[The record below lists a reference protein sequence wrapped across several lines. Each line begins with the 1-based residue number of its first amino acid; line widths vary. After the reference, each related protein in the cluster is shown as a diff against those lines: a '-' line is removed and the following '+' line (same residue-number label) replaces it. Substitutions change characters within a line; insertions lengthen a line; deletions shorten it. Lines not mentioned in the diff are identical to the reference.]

1 MFPEIVSAVNI
12 HLTILP
18 HQRNVSLAVPTHQQD
33 FQAYPACLSII
44 MFYNPPLHTRAR
56 FASSCNTLASSS
68 NPLVRSRSLHSLVAS
83 SKYFIIELLYCKRG
97 VYEYLSKALYVYI
110 HCARTKG
117 KKGKLFSLI
126 CQSFINDL
134 KVPVFAGSYILV

>member
-1 MFPEIVSAVNI
+1 MAIPIMQSMFPAIVRAVNI
-12 HLTILP
+12 HLNLLP
-18 HQRNVSLAVPTHQQD
+18 PQRNMSFAVPTHQHD
-33 FQAYPACLSII
+33 FQACHDCLSVI
-44 MFYNPPLHTRAR
+44 MLYNPPLHTRAR

-68 NPLVRSRSLHSLVAS
+68 NPLVASRSLHSVVAS

-117 KKGKLFSLI
+117 KKGKEKAFSLLFVNHLSMI
-126 CQSFINDL
+126 
-134 KVPVFAGSYILV
+134 